1 MKESFFYKNASEAL
15 FRERDRLISFCE
27 TLDKS
32 PKDKKQKIAE
42 YKCAKYRC
50 ATVGRICML
59 LYHGNRV
66 YQSSA
71 IHIDIENRLKQ
82 STDVLAILENASDE
96 EKIDSKLYYG
106 ISAIAEDI
114 LVDLQK
120 KISVATDWE
129 KIELD
134 ERIGGLQFAKA
145 CLDEAW
151 QKRKDVIE

>member
-1 MKESFFYKNASEAL
+1 
-15 FRERDRLISFCE
+15 
-27 TLDKS
+27 
-32 PKDKKQKIAE
+32 
-42 YKCAKYRC
+42 
-50 ATVGRICML
+50 ML